1 MTTSDRSS
9 RQERSSRPERA
20 SRPVER
26 SSRPERTS
34 RPSEARRSRPSE
46 SDDKPKRFTGFAR
59 LSADERVEMAR
70 KGGKAAQQSP
80 DARRWN
86 SETAREA
93 GRLGGLAVH
102 ERQRQTLGAESS
114 R

>member
-9 RQERSSRPERA
+9 R
-20 SRPVER
+20 VER

-34 RPSEARRSRPSE
+34 RPPERSSRPAERSSRPSE
-46 SDDKPKRFTGFAR
+46 PEDKPKRFTGFAR
-59 LSADERVEMAR
+59 LPREERIEMAR

-86 SETAREA
+86 SETASEA

-102 ERQRQTLGAESS
+102 ERQRKTVSAESS